1 MQVKR
6 ADANGW
12 VGVWHRVA
20 GSEPSSEGASDQG
33 VDPLPR
39 PSTAPAASVLDAG
52 KPLTLTLA
60 VSEPIPPRHPDNVK
74 AQRDATAAHFLRAAE
89 LAIGLSVG
97 STSRPGPF
105 VAAALEA
112 AKWSDEHNQHCRA
125 GTPIDESV
133 QTARRE
139 LGGVMA
145 ALLAAGDGDVPS
157 RAELEAAHHRL
168 ARLMADANKDMP
180 AGLRGLI
187 YGEVSRWLAP
197 HEVQALAAASRVPHM
212 PLEELDRIQRVS
224 AKTSLE
230 SLKDALRA
238 AYEAHCCAN
247 DDADLAA
254 HYGECLKHTCCAME
268 LVFHDAMN
276 EWHAAERASKTMQ
289 SDLSPGSWERR
300 VQFARRRAQKKKAL
314 LNVAEDL
321 QTVTGLR
328 MTRLEAFC
336 ESVQPRDGLPSP
348 RFDEARAQ
356 LALVKSLMAVCV
368 YTRSM

>member
-12 VGVWHRVA
+12 VGGWHRTA
-20 GSEPSSEGASDQG
+20 AAQPLSEGRSDPG
-33 VDPLPR
+33 MDPLPQ
-39 PSTAPAASVLDAG
+39 PSTPPGASVLDAG
-52 KPLTLTLA
+52 KPLTLTSA
-60 VSEPIPPRHPDNVK
+60 VTEPLPPRHPDNVV
-74 AQRDATAAHFLRAAE
+74 AGRDATAAHFLRAAG
-89 LAIGLSVG
+89 LAIGLSGG
-97 STSRPGPF
+97 STGRPDLF

-112 AKWSDEHNQHCRA
+112 ARWSDEHNQHCKA

-139 LGGVMA
+139 LGAVMA
-145 ALLAAGDGDVPS
+145 ALLAAGDGDVHS
-157 RAELEAAHHRL
+157 RAALQAAHQRL
-168 ARLMADANKDMP
+168 ARLMADPNKDMP

-197 HEVQALAAASRVPHM
+197 HEVRALAAASSVPHR
-212 PLEELDRIQRVS
+212 PLEEFERAQRVS
-224 AKTSLE
+224 AITSLQ

-238 AYEAHCCAN
+238 AYDAHCGAN
-247 DDADLAA
+247 DDAELAA

-268 LVFHDAMN
+268 LVFHDAN
-276 EWHAAERASKTMQ
+276 DQWHAAERASKTMQ

-300 VQFARRRAQKKKAL
+300 VQFARKRAQKKKAL

-336 ESVQPRDGLPSP
+336 KSEQPRDGLPSL